1 MIEVMVKLEEN
12 EASSLTDVKHS
23 NTLRIHGV
31 PMRGNSLVQGVESGV
46 LTYSDEFGVRTYTWL
61 SEAPAKPKKRFLDHF
76 KRQFRI
82 RRFESL
88 GETWYEV
95 QEKRWYW
102 PVWDSWTMCTLNRG
116 VDTIKYPSLYIAQ
129 RAVSF
134 YLRSEEPCNS
144 VVSQL

>member
-1 MIEVMVKLEEN
+1 MIEVMVKLEEG